1 MGDHRRFAGSPLAQP
16 GEPGRRT
23 PQIETDRPMFLEGEV
38 NWTLI
43 FGIMAVVGYAIAA
56 VALWFAVTHGARH
69 ATASD
74 QLDIVQKVA
83 ESSDRRLFE
92 TMNAVPVAMVETD
105 NTGKFVFANRA
116 AHQLLGRR
124 DAELLGLRF
133 HSATWGI
140 TFPDG
145 KPIPADLLPS
155 ARALR
160 GQTVRGFQHLMMNAA
175 TRKKMLVSVTA
186 MPIEN
191 DRGQITGSIAAV
203 VETDVLTTPAIEPA
217 PPPPPPAVRPSL
229 ADRVFDAASSAL
241 VVVDVD
247 GRIRQANRTALIML
261 GRGEGV
267 TGSDFADLFL
277 PLDRRAEGRQALRAA
292 LTADDGEAAPIETV
306 DADGA
311 GISWT
316 LLPLTDET
324 DRPDAVLL
332 AGVPLADITP
342 AQTGSETTEPAP
354 LSDAP
359 EDDAVQDDPH
369 DPVAEALEAA
379 QADFAR
385 RESEILAA
393 HNQALLDTVAEA
405 ARAEQAVRAELEA
418 ERRMANVGRL
428 AGGVTHDFNALLA
441 VMTSA
446 LDMMLRHA
454 DEPERIRR
462 LGQAALAAGQRGER
476 LTRRLSAFSQ
486 DEDRTNLQRLDVG
499 VFLASLETR
508 LRLLAGPS
516 IDLMIETPAQPA
528 FARIDPAAFEA
539 AVLALTRNAVEASN
553 GVGSV
558 AVRLAVLADDS
569 LRLSVRDSGPGMD
582 ADTLR
587 RAAEPFFTT
596 RPDAA
601 GLGLSQAFAFA
612 RQSSGVLAIDS
623 TPGEGAE
630 VSVTLPH
637 AEHQDAVASENTGPT
652 DETAP
657 EIAS

>member
-1 MGDHRRFAGSPLAQP
+1 
-16 GEPGRRT
+16 
-23 PQIETDRPMFLEGEV
+23 MFLEGEV

-43 FGIMAVVGYAIAA
+43 LGILAAVGFAIAA

-69 ATASD
+69 ASASD
-74 QLDIVQKVA
+74 QLDLVQKIA
-83 ESSDRRLFE
+83 ESSDKRLFE

-105 NTGKFVFANRA
+105 ATGKFVFANRA

-191 DRGQITGSIAAV
+191 DKGQVTGSIAAI
-203 VETDVLTTPAIEPA
+203 VETDTLTTPAIEPA
-217 PPPPPPAVRPSL
+217 PPPPSPPARVSL

-241 VVVDVD
+241 VVVDAE
-247 GRIRQANRTALIML
+247 GRILQANRTALIML

-277 PLDRRAEGRQALRAA
+277 PLDRRTEGRQALRAA
-292 LTADDGEAAPIETV
+292 LSAEDETPAPIETV

-311 GISWT
+311 GIRWS
-316 LLPLTDET
+316 LLTLTDET

-332 AGVPLADITP
+332 AGAPMVDAP
-342 AQTGSETTEPAP
+342 AAEPAA
-354 LSDAP
+354 AP
-359 EDDAVQDDPH
+359 PETPEADMPSVEHAVDQDDP
-369 DPVAEALEAA
+369 AALALQAA

-385 RESEILAA
+385 REREILAA
-393 HNQALLDTVAEA
+393 HDQALQAALAEA
-405 ARAEQAVRAELEA
+405 ARKERAVRAELEA

-428 AGGVTHDFNALLA
+428 AGGVTQDFNALLG

-446 LDMMLRHA
+446 LDLMLRHA
-454 DEPERIRR
+454 EEPDRVRR

-486 DEDRTNLQRLDVG
+486 DEDRTNLQRLDLG
-499 VFLASLETR
+499 VLLAGLETK
-508 LRLLAGPS
+508 LRLLVGPA
-516 IDLMIETPAQPA
+516 IDLMIETPANAA
-528 FARIDPAAFEA
+528 FAWIDPTAFEA
-539 AVLALTRNAVEASN
+539 AVLALTRNAVEAS
-553 GVGSV
+553 GEAGSV
-558 AVRLAVLADDS
+558 AVRLAAQADGT
-569 LRLSVRDSGPGMD
+569 LKLSVRDSGPGMD

-587 RAAEPFFTT
+587 RAPEPFFTT
-596 RPDAA
+596 RADAA

-612 RQSSGVLAIDS
+612 RQSSGALAIES
-623 TPGEGAE
+623 APGEGAE
-630 VSVTLPH
+630 VSVTLPAAAGLH
-637 AEHQDAVASENTGPT
+637 EPEAEPAENTEVEP
-652 DETAP
+652 ETAP
-657 EIAS
+657 ETVA

>member
-1 MGDHRRFAGSPLAQP
+1 
-16 GEPGRRT
+16 
-23 PQIETDRPMFLEGEV
+23 MFLEGEV

-43 FGIMAVVGYAIAA
+43 LGILAAVGFAIAA

-69 ATASD
+69 ASASD
-74 QLDIVQKVA
+74 QLDLVQKIA
-83 ESSDRRLFE
+83 ESSDKRLFE

-105 NTGKFVFANRA
+105 ATGKFVFANRA

-191 DRGQITGSIAAV
+191 DKGQVTGSIAAI
-203 VETDVLTTPAIEPA
+203 VETDTLTTPAIEPA
-217 PPPPPPAVRPSL
+217 PPPPSPPARVSL
-229 ADRVFDAASSAL
+229 GDRVFDAASSAL
-241 VVVDVD
+241 VVVDAE
-247 GRIRQANRTALIML
+247 GRILQANRTALIML

-267 TGSDFADLFL
+267 VGSDFADLFL
-277 PLDRRAEGRQALRAA
+277 PLDRRTEGRQALRAA
-292 LTADDGEAAPIETV
+292 LSAEDETPAPIETV

-311 GISWT
+311 GIRWS
-316 LLPLTDET
+316 LLTLTDET

-332 AGVPLADITP
+332 AGAPMVDAP
-342 AQTGSETTEPAP
+342 ATEPAA
-354 LSDAP
+354 AP
-359 EDDAVQDDPH
+359 PETPEADMPSVEHAVDQDDP
-369 DPVAEALEAA
+369 AALALQAA

-385 RESEILAA
+385 REREILAA
-393 HNQALLDTVAEA
+393 HDQALQAALAEA
-405 ARAEQAVRAELEA
+405 ARKERAVRAELEA

-428 AGGVTHDFNALLA
+428 AGGVTQDFNALLG

-446 LDMMLRHA
+446 LDLMLRHA
-454 DEPERIRR
+454 EEPDRVRR

-486 DEDRTNLQRLDVG
+486 DEDRTNLQRLDLG
-499 VFLASLETR
+499 VLLAGLETK
-508 LRLLAGPS
+508 LRLLVGPA
-516 IDLMIETPAQPA
+516 IDLMIETPANAA
-528 FARIDPAAFEA
+528 FAWIDPTAFEA
-539 AVLALTRNAVEASN
+539 AVLALTRNAVEAS
-553 GVGSV
+553 GEAGSV
-558 AVRLAVLADDS
+558 AVRLAAQADGT
-569 LRLSVRDSGPGMD
+569 LKLSVRDSGPGMD

-587 RAAEPFFTT
+587 RAPEPFFTT
-596 RPDAA
+596 RADAA

-612 RQSSGVLAIDS
+612 RQSSGALAIDS
-623 TPGEGAE
+623 APGEGAE
-630 VSVTLPH
+630 VSVTLPAAAGLH
-637 AEHQDAVASENTGPT
+637 EPEAEPAENTEVEP
-652 DETAP
+652 ETAP
-657 EIAS
+657 ETVA

>member
-1 MGDHRRFAGSPLAQP
+1 
-16 GEPGRRT
+16 
-23 PQIETDRPMFLEGEV
+23 MFLEGEV

-43 FGIMAVVGYAIAA
+43 LGILAAVGFAIAA
-56 VALWFAVTHGARH
+56 VALWFAVTHGAPH
-69 ATASD
+69 ASASD
-74 QLDIVQKVA
+74 QLDLVQKIA
-83 ESSDRRLFE
+83 ESSDKRLFE

-105 NTGKFVFANRA
+105 ATGKFVFANRA

-191 DRGQITGSIAAV
+191 DKGQVTGSIAAI
-203 VETDVLTTPAIEPA
+203 VETDTLTTPAIEPA
-217 PPPPPPAVRPSL
+217 PPPPSPPARVSL
-229 ADRVFDAASSAL
+229 GDRVFDAASSAL
-241 VVVDVD
+241 VVVDAE
-247 GRIRQANRTALIML
+247 GRILQANRTALIML

-267 TGSDFADLFL
+267 VGSDFADLFL
-277 PLDRRAEGRQALRAA
+277 PLDRRTEGRQALRAA
-292 LTADDGEAAPIETV
+292 LSAEDETPAPIETV

-311 GISWT
+311 GIRWS
-316 LLPLTDET
+316 LLTLTDET

-332 AGVPLADITP
+332 AGAPMVDSP
-342 AQTGSETTEPAP
+342 AAEPAA
-354 LSDAP
+354 AP
-359 EDDAVQDDPH
+359 PETPEADMPSVEHAVDQDDP
-369 DPVAEALEAA
+369 AALALQAA

-385 RESEILAA
+385 REREILAA
-393 HNQALLDTVAEA
+393 HDQALQAALAEA
-405 ARAEQAVRAELEA
+405 ARKERAVRAELEA

-428 AGGVTHDFNALLA
+428 AGGVTQDFNALLG

-446 LDMMLRHA
+446 LDLMLRHA
-454 DEPERIRR
+454 EEPDRVRR

-486 DEDRTNLQRLDVG
+486 DEDRTNLQRLDLG
-499 VFLASLETR
+499 VLLAGLETK
-508 LRLLAGPS
+508 LRLLAGPA
-516 IDLMIETPAQPA
+516 IDLMIETPANAA
-528 FARIDPAAFEA
+528 FSWIDPTAFEA
-539 AVLALTRNAVEASN
+539 AVLALTRNAVEAS
-553 GVGSV
+553 GEAGSV
-558 AVRLAVLADDS
+558 AVRLAAQADGT
-569 LRLSVRDSGPGMD
+569 LKLSVRDSGPGMD

-587 RAAEPFFTT
+587 RAPEPFFTT
-596 RPDAA
+596 RADAA

-612 RQSSGVLAIDS
+612 RQSSGTLAIDS
-623 TPGEGAE
+623 APGEGAE
-630 VSVTLPH
+630 VSVTLPAAAGLH
-637 AEHQDAVASENTGPT
+637 EPEAEPAENTEVEP
-652 DETAP
+652 ETAP
-657 EIAS
+657 ETVA